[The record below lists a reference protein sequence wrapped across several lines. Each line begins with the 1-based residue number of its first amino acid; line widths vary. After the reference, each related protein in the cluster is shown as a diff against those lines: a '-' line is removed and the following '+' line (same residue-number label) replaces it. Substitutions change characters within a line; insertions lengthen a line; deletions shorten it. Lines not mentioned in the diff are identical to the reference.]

1 MCESISLSY
10 NTFNSMLRRQS
21 KNITLDVIE
30 SIALYFDISV
40 DYLVR
45 DDIIDVNYGK
55 QSTQSNINIEGE
67 NLSVGVPYITD
78 SSEEELVTTYREL
91 NVDNKAY
98 IRVRSKELL
107 KDQISAEET
116 KESDIDDIKTFKI
129 ASRNG
134 KN

>member
-1 MCESISLSY
+1 LDFYNKIDSLCDKKGVSRRKMCESISLSY

-98 IRVRSKELL
+98 IRVRSKEL
-107 KDQISAEET
+107 
-116 KESDIDDIKTFKI
+116 
-129 ASRNG
+129 
-134 KN
+134 